1 MLASL
6 IAALIFVESGG
17 NPNAIGDRGRA
28 IGVLQVHREVVTDVN
43 RLYGTQYS
51 HQQMTNPVK
60 ARQVAALYLQYWG
73 RAYERQTG
81 KRPSPEVL
89 ARIWN
94 GGPAGWRKN
103 STLPYWKKV
112 RQTLLYGGRNDSVP
126 LRRWRQLHRQ

>member
-6 IAALIFVESGG
+6 IAALILVESGG
-17 NPNAIGDRGRA
+17 NSNAVGDQGRA
-28 IGVLQVHREVVTDVN
+28 IGVLQVHRAVVTDVN
-43 RLYGTQYS
+43 RLYGTKYS
-51 HQQMTNPVK
+51 HQQMANPVK

-94 GGPAGWRKN
+94 GGPTGWQKK
-103 STLPYWKKV
+103 STLPYWRKV
-112 RQTLLYGGRNDSVP
+112 RQRI
-126 LRRWRQLHRQ
+126 R